1 MQQVGWLTRGSSGEE
16 SLLFSW
22 QTRKADM
29 PHRPCQ
35 DILKPL
41 QSACT
46 ITDIHI
52 NYNKTLRDTHAKAWL
67 MFQTSD
73 NEVVVFRTSVAG
85 IFTSFGSRWKC
96 AIYPYSD
103 EGWAHYHQRLVH
115 HRYWDILVAF
125 MCHIYLKLFTFC
137 LSFTLKHSDGSPEL
151 TMRSNSGFLLHNI
164 WTIHPMSRVQY
175 LQYTYNWNSKKKES
189 TYTNTFSSLLF
200 EELYINMSSQEWE
213 AEMVFILCGST
224 H

>member
-1 MQQVGWLTRGSSGEE
+1 MQQVGWPTRGSSGEE

-46 ITDIHI
+46 ITTNIHV
-52 NYNKTLRDTHAKAWL
+52 NYTKTLRDTHAKAWL

-73 NEVVVFRTSVAG
+73 NEVVPFTTSIAG
-85 IFTSFGSRWKC
+85 IFTSSDFSPCTLAVGENV
-96 AIYPYSD
+96 PYIPTLI
-103 EGWAHYHQRLVH
+103 AHYHQRLVH
-115 HRYWDILVAF
+115 HRYCDILVAF

-137 LSFTLKHSDGSPEL
+137 LSFTLKHRDGSPEL
-151 TMRSNSGFLLHNI
+151 IMRSNLGFLLHNI

-200 EELYINMSSQEWE
+200 E
-213 AEMVFILCGST
+213 
-224 H
+224 